1 MARKAGRLW
10 GRFMY
15 LAVVVLLMGVFP
27 VASILIESVGF
38 HGDAGLVFLIGKWF
52 VFWGVGM
59 RLLLAGVR
67 QMANPAFTADTI
79 FGIKDKAAEVIVREL
94 GFGNFAIGVLGAVSL
109 LNREWVVPAAIAG
122 GLFYGLA
129 GALHL
134 RNGNRNTNENI
145 AMISDLFIF
154 VMLALYL
161 AATVFKPA

>member
-1 MARKAGRLW
+1 
-10 GRFMY
+10 MY

-27 VASILIESVGF
+27 VASILIEHFAF
-38 HGDAGLVFLIGKWF
+38 HSAAGLVFLIGKWF
-52 VFWGVGM
+52 VFWAVGM

-94 GFGNFAIGVLGAVSL
+94 GFGNFAIGVLGGISL
-109 LNREWVVPAAIAG
+109 LNRDWVVPTAIAG

-129 GALHL
+129 GALHT
-134 RNGNRNTNENI
+134 RNADRNTNENI

-154 VMLALYL
+154 VVLALYL
-161 AATVFKPA
+161 AATAFKPA

>member
-1 MARKAGRLW
+1 
-10 GRFMY
+10 MY

-27 VASILIESVGF
+27 IASILIESFAF
-38 HGDAGLVFLIGKWF
+38 HSDASLVFLIGKWF

-67 QMANPAFTADTI
+67 QMANPAFTADAI
-79 FGIKDKAAEVIVREL
+79 FGVKDKGAEVIVREL
-94 GFGNFAIGVLGAVSL
+94 GFANFAIGVVGGLSL

-129 GALHL
+129 GALHT

-145 AMISDLFIF
+145 AMVSDLFIF
-154 VMLALYL
+154 VVLALYL
-161 AATVFKPA
+161 AATAFKPA

>member
-1 MARKAGRLW
+1 
-10 GRFMY
+10 MY

-27 VASILIESVGF
+27 IISILIESAF
-38 HGDAGLVFLIGKWF
+38 RGDAGLVFLIGKWF
-52 VFWGVGM
+52 VFWAVGM

-79 FGIKDKAAEVIVREL
+79 FGIKDKAAQIIVREL
-94 GFGNFAIGVLGAVSL
+94 GFANFAIGVLGGLSL
-109 LNREWVVPAAIAG
+109 LNHEWVVPTAIAG

-134 RNGNRNTNENI
+134 RKGERNTNENI

-154 VMLALYL
+154 VVLALYL
-161 AATVFKPA
+161 AATVLKSA

>member
-1 MARKAGRLW
+1 
-10 GRFMY
+10 MY

-27 VASILIESVGF
+27 ILSILIESAF
-38 HGDAGLVFLIGKWF
+38 HGDASLVFLIGKWF
-52 VFWGVGM
+52 VFWAVGM

-67 QMANPAFTADTI
+67 QMANPAFTADAI

-94 GFGNFAIGVLGAVSL
+94 GFGNFAIGVLGVVSL

-129 GALHL
+129 GGLHL
-134 RNGNRNTNENI
+134 RKGDRNTNENI

-154 VMLALYL
+154 VVLALYL
-161 AATVFKPA
+161 AATVLKPA

>member
-1 MARKAGRLW
+1 
-10 GRFMY
+10 MY
-15 LAVVVLLMGVFP
+15 LAVVLLLMGVFP
-27 VASILIESVGF
+27 IASVLIEAFAS
-38 HGDAGLVFLIGKWF
+38 HSDASLWFLVGKWF

-67 QMANPAFTADTI
+67 QMVNPAFTADTI

-109 LNREWVVPAAIAG
+109 LNRDWVVPAAIAG

-129 GALHL
+129 GALHT
-134 RNGNRNTNENI
+134 RNGGRNTNENI

-154 VMLALYL
+154 VVLALYL
-161 AATVFKPA
+161 AATVSKPA